1 MVLSSKDD
9 ISFSKLNEK
18 YWRANIDKTLKE
30 DISSLDNNLISLY
43 ELDENP
49 SQSSSSI
56 LQ

>member
-18 YWRANIDKTLKE
+18 YSRANIDKTLKE